1 MDLTIVGAGAIG
13 GVTGAHLARAGH
25 RVQFVERDRDHAEAI
40 RRDGLV
46 IAGAAEFTVRPPVY
60 LPDAV
65 PGPISVLILA
75 VKTLHTREALEPLV
89 SLLAP
94 DGYVVSMQNGLEE
107 AKIASMVGRERTIG
121 AFLTF
126 GGYYDRPGRLIYS
139 GPASLRVGELDGRIT
154 PRVQA
159 LARVLSDFHPTEATG
174 NIQGFLW
181 GKLMLSTIY
190 MATATVD
197 ADVVDIMARSECRKT
212 LAALVAE
219 AGRVAGALA
228 IRVEPVDGFNPL
240 DLSNGAETPQAV
252 VAWKAQDAYWKR
264 GIAKR
269 TGVWRDLAVRRRPT
283 EAGPILGA
291 LLEAADQVGQ
301 TAPRA
306 HRLLRI
312 IHEIEAGRRRLDWAN
327 LEEIAGTGQG

>member
-1 MDLTIVGAGAIG
+1 VDLTIIGAGAIG
-13 GVTGAHLARAGH
+13 GITGAHLARAGH
-25 RVQFVERDRDHAEAI
+25 RVQFVERDRDHVEAI

-65 PGPISVLILA
+65 PGPIPVLILA

-89 SLLAP
+89 PLLTP

-107 AKIASMVGRERTIG
+107 AKIASMVGLERTIG

-126 GGYYDRPGRLIYS
+126 GGYYDRPGRLVYS

-159 LARVLSDFHPTEATG
+159 LVRVLSDFHPAEATG

-197 ADVVDIMARSECRKT
+197 ADVVDILARADCRRA

-219 AGRVAGALA
+219 AGRVATALA
-228 IRVEPVDGFNPL
+228 VSVEPVDGFNPL
-240 DLSNGAETPQAV
+240 DLSHGAETPQAG
-252 VAWKAQDAYWKR
+252 VAWNAQVVYWKR

-269 TGVWRDLAVRRRPT
+269 TGVWRDLAVRRCPT
-283 EAGPILGA
+283 EAGPILGS
-291 LLEAADQVGQ
+291 LLEAADQAGQ

-312 IHEIEAGRRRLDWAN
+312 IHEIEAGRRQMAWAN
-327 LEEIAGTGQG
+327 LAEIAGTAQG